1 MKKFLA
7 LALALVALLAATQ
20 LSAADKPITYAELP
34 RVAQTFVAKYFAG
47 RSPVRV
53 QMDRELRGT
62 TYELRLSDGT
72 ELEFDSRG
80 LWTEIDGKRTALPTS
95 FIPQPI
101 VSYIKK
107 QHPSEAIV
115 QIEHRRGGY
124 QLELSSGIE
133 LRFDKQLRFV
143 GYDD

>member
-115 QIEHRRGGY
+115 QIERRRGGY
-124 QLELSSGIE
+124 QLELSSGVE